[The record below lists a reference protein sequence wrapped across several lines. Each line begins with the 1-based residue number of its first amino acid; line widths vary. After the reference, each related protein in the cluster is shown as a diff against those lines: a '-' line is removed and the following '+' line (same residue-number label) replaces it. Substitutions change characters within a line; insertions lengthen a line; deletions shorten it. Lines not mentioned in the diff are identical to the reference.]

1 MTEEELRLNQTA
13 MEEMRRTGMVSAET
27 MAKLSGE
34 TTTLTEKFK
43 KTEKAVD
50 TFSNATLNTAKDIG
64 SWGSALAKG
73 QGSFTSLSATVTGLT
88 SIVGKLASTLPLVGG
103 AAKALAEGVGEA
115 GKFVLDQLDQM
126 AKNYQ
131 GLGDA
136 SAVAADGVDGLHR
149 QFEQIGL
156 VSLPAF
162 VKAVGQNTKGM
173 AAFGA
178 GVANGAEQFSILA
191 GSLTRGKVGEEF
203 LKLGMSFDQVGAS
216 AAQYVS
222 TFARYGGLQKTT
234 TEQLTKKTQDYIKE
248 VDLIARMTGQTRAEQ
263 EAEQQKSLNDARFR
277 AKIAEMNA
285 NGQQEQA
292 AQLDAYVKGL
302 GGAAGDAARAMLN
315 GVPMTDEAA
324 QANLLYGDQIR
335 KSIEAIQSGAKATSE
350 MTKTMEAGA
359 EGAKNFSKNIQY
371 TGIESFGAATI
382 QAFDHLAIMDK
393 ARATAQKDGITLDQA
408 IAIEQDKLLTAT
420 GKNTEAFV
428 GAQSATAKASKD
440 IQELGFSLAVYAV
453 PTVEK
458 FAKALEK
465 VTGWINET
473 IGDKAK
479 ADSAMGKNIGPSAG
493 TVARYGAAGVGA
505 VAGLKGGALL
515 GSALGPMGAAVG
527 ATVGMVAGGAY
538 GYYKGGQAAESLGL
552 DQQAQSPAAQAPG
565 AKSTAT
571 KSDLKSSG
579 LELKKGDVHRDG
591 SEVSPKL
598 IELAKAV
605 QTSIPGFQYFSSIND
620 NFHAES
626 GSNHAKGLAADF
638 VLANKPDKDQGDR
651 IVKYLKNM
659 GASFAQDEYNSP
671 SAKATGGHIH
681 FEVPGFRDGG
691 IARGPSTGYSAT
703 LHNTEAIIPL
713 PAGGK
718 IPVEITSVWPEMMGG
733 DASILLADR
742 TDKLTQ
748 QLIKMENQGTTPS
761 YSSSG
766 DNTSILSAQLE
777 KLDEIVRVM
786 SNQLSIS
793 NRILQYQQ

>member
-1 MTEEELRLNQTA
+1 MNEEELRLMQTA
-13 MEEMRRTGMVSAET
+13 MEEMRRFGQVSAET
-27 MAKLSGE
+27 MAKLNGE
-34 TTTLTEKFK
+34 TDSLNAKFKATEKS
-43 KTEKAVD
+43 VN
-50 TFSNATLNTAKDIG
+50 TFSKETLNAARDVG

-73 QGSFTSLSATVTGLT
+73 QGSFTSLSNTLTGLT
-88 SIVGKLASTLPLVGG
+88 GVVGKLASALPLVGG

-136 SAVAADGVDGLHR
+136 SAIAADGVDGLHR
-149 QFEQIGL
+149 QFQQIGL

-335 KSIEAIQSGAKATSE
+335 QSVAAIQAGSKATTE

-371 TGIESFGAATI
+371 TGVESFGAATI
-382 QAFDHLAIMDK
+382 QAYDHLALMDK

-408 IAIEQDKLLTAT
+408 VAAEQDKLIKAT

-428 GAQSATAKASKD
+428 GAQSATAQASKNV
-440 IQELGFSLAVYAV
+440 QELGFSLAVYAV
-453 PTVEK
+453 PTVK
-458 FAKALEK
+458 QFSKALEK

-479 ADSAMGKNIGPSAG
+479 AESAMGKNTGMLGGLIKGSSALAGAGTGAMIGSMAGPVGTVVGGLVGGIAGYMGGSASAG
-493 TVARYGAAGVGA
+493 MIEQEAGGGVAPRSAASKNDLA
-505 VAGLKGGALL
+505 SAGLV
-515 GSALGPMGAAVG
+515 M
-527 ATVGMVAGGAY
+527 
-538 GYYKGGQAAESLGL
+538 
-552 DQQAQSPAAQAPG
+552 
-565 AKSTAT
+565 
-571 KSDLKSSG
+571 
-579 LELKKGDVHRDG
+579 KKGDVQREG
-591 SEVSPKL
+591 AEVSPKL
-598 IELAKAV
+598 IEIAKAV
-605 QTSIPGFQYFSSIND
+605 QGSLPGFQYFSSFND
-620 NFHAES
+620 NYHADS
-626 GSNHAKGLAADF
+626 SSNHAKGLAADF
-638 VLANKPDKDQGDR
+638 VLANKPDKDMGQR
-651 IVKYLKNM
+651 IVSYLKDM
-659 GASFAQDEYNSP
+659 GASMAIDEYNNP
-671 SAKATGGHIH
+671 SAKATAGHIH
-681 FEVPGFRDGG
+681 FEVPGFRTGG
-691 IARGPSTGYSAT
+691 ITNGLSFAGEAGP
-703 LHNTEAIIPL
+703 EAVVPL
-713 PAGGK
+713 PDGRK
-718 IPVEITSVWPEMMGG
+718 IPVSITSEWPDMMGG
-733 DASILLADR
+733 DASMILADR

-748 QLIKMENQGTTPS
+748 QLIKMENQGTTPA
-761 YSSSG
+761 YSSG
-766 DNTSILSAQLE
+766 ADTTSILTAQLE
-777 KLDEIVRVM
+777 KLEEIARVM
-786 SNQLSIS
+786 ASQVSVSNK
-793 NRILQYQQ
+793 ILQYQQ

>member
-1 MTEEELRLNQTA
+1 MTEEELRLMQTA
-13 MEEMRRTGMVSAET
+13 MEEMRRYGQVSAET

-34 TTTLTEKFK
+34 TDSLTAKFK
-43 KTEKAVD
+43 ATEKAVN
-50 TFSNATLNTAKDIG
+50 TFSNATLGTAKDIG

-73 QGSFTSLSATVTGLT
+73 QGSFTSLTNTLTGLT

-115 GKFVLDQLDQM
+115 GKFVLDQLEQM
-126 AKNYQ
+126 AKNYET
-131 GLGDA
+131 LGDA

-149 QFEQIGL
+149 QFQQIGL

-191 GSLTRGKVGEEF
+191 GSLTRGDIGREF
-203 LKLGMSFDQVGAS
+203 LKLGIGFDQVGAS

-222 TFARYGGLQKTT
+222 TFARYGALQRTT

-285 NGQQEQA
+285 SGQEKEA

-335 KSIEAIQSGAKATSE
+335 RSIEAIQSGAKATTE

-382 QAFDHLAIMDK
+382 QAFDHLALMDK

-408 IAIEQDKLLTAT
+408 IQAEQDKLVKAT
-420 GKNTEAFV
+420 GRTTETFV
-428 GAQSATAKASKD
+428 SAQQATAQASKNV
-440 IQELGFSLAVYAV
+440 QELGFSLAVYAI
-453 PTVEK
+453 PTVEQ
-458 FAKALEK
+458 FSKALSK
-465 VTGWINET
+465 ITGWINET
-473 IGDKAK
+473 IGDKAN
-479 ADSAMGKNIGPSAG
+479 ANSAMGKNSGMLGNA
-493 TVARYGAAGVGA
+493 ARYSSALAGAVGGLKLGAMIGGAATGGAGA
-505 VAGLKGGALL
+505 VPGALIGMIGGGL
-515 GSALGPMGAAVG
+515 GGYY
-527 ATVGMVAGGAY
+527 AGG
-538 GYYKGGQAAESLGL
+538 KAAEGLGL
-552 DQQAQSPAAQAPG
+552 DQQVQAPG
-565 AKSTAT
+565 TRSIAT
-571 KSDLKSSG
+571 KSDLKASG
-579 LELKKGDVHRDG
+579 LVLKKGDVHRDG
-591 SEVSPKL
+591 AEVSPKL
-598 IELAKAV
+598 IELAQAV
-605 QTSIPGFQYFSSIND
+605 QSRIRGFNYFSSIND

-638 VLANKPDKDQGDR
+638 VLANKPDKDEGDR
-651 IVKYLKNM
+651 IVRFLKSM

-681 FEVPGFRDGG
+681 FEVPGFRNGG
-691 IARGPSTGYSAT
+691 IATGPSTGYSAT

-713 PAGGK
+713 PSSGK
-718 IPVEITSVWPEMMGG
+718 IPVEITSAWPDMMGG
-733 DASILLADR
+733 DASMILADR

-748 QLIKMENQGTTPS
+748 QLIKMENQGTTPG

-786 SNQLSIS
+786 SNQLSVS
-793 NRILQYQQ
+793 NRILQYQS